1 MTTTG
6 TARTTAG
13 KAAAAVAL
21 YHRTRAQYLHLTRQ
35 TLIPADHNNL
45 PRPLTLAFPLHR
57 SEPRPAKP
65 RRRPLTRAL
74 HHLLAAAFPPLP
86 APAPSAPA
94 PPPTHLTPR
103 PCRFCEAT
111 NPSDAPGHRR

>member
-6 TARTTAG
+6 TARTTTG
-13 KAAAAVAL
+13 KAVAAVAL

-45 PRPLTLAFPLHR
+45 PRPLTLTFPLHR
-57 SEPRPAKP
+57 SPPRPAKA

-86 APAPSAPA
+86 AAAPSAPA
-94 PPPTHLTPR
+94 PSPTRVTQR
-103 PCRFCEAT
+103 TCRFCEAT
-111 NPSDAPGHRR
+111 NPGDGPDHHR